1 VPSKV
6 AFAAALHLT
15 GDEFAELAAV
25 VPKPYWL
32 RG

>member
-1 VPSKV
+1 V

-15 GDEFAELAAV
+15 GAKFAELAAV